1 MRHGRNLMHPSAGQQ
16 TSAIGGRVRHPR
28 RISAHAKW
36 LFFHPDITMQK
47 SWIPLKNSGAGDIGG
62 ALHGSERKPERY

>member
-1 MRHGRNLMHPSAGQQ
+1 
-16 TSAIGGRVRHPR
+16 VRHPR

-47 SWIPLKNSGAGDIGG
+47 SWIPLKNSGAGDIERRAARQRAQAGTILRL
-62 ALHGSERKPERY
+62 AMGSTGELGL